1 MASRTFN
8 DVKINVT
15 LTKLTDDSHALD
27 PNYVPASG
35 DSVAHASNIGD
46 PTQLTSSQ
54 DLSKALGKIQNWY
67 MKWHSVVWSG
77 DAAKVNGYTVQ
88 SNVPSGAVFTDTT
101 YTLSGAYGTSNN
113 TWVTTLTPST
123 GSATTSTVPTASTS
137 VYGITKLSSSTSSTS
152 TSLAATPSAVKAAY
166 DLASGKSTV
175 SYSPTTASTDAG
187 AYTIGTITID
197 STPTTIYGIDT
208 TYSAGT
214 GLSLS
219 GTTIN
224 HSNSITAGT
233 ASGSATGTLSFGG
246 TFDLPTV
253 TYDAQGHITGKG
265 VTTLTMPA
273 NPNTDV
279 SVKQKL
285 NSDNKSYPILF
296 SNYETSNTTSDPAA
310 ATTKRNNS
318 IYVNPSTGTI
328 TATNYVGKVNNY
340 TISGDVN
347 VTVPADAVFTDT
359 TYSFGTVAAGTQPYI
374 AVKSPAN
381 TGTATKYK
389 VEGLGSMATEN
400 TANWVPMK
408 PDGTTD
414 LYDSNKIINSKYLP
428 SYVDDVIEGY
438 YKPYDDT
445 FTQTSNATFTVT
457 SSAPSD
463 WSTKYT
469 NYFTRTGTSPNYVY
483 THVTG
488 STAPTWAASTYYALT
503 GTTETGESGKIY
515 VDLGE
520 DPADPYRWSGSTY
533 VSMRSP
539 EINAV
544 ANVVAKGAAGSG
556 VITVS
561 YTNGSTSSD
570 VTVYTHPSGNG
581 NTHLPQGGATGQIVA
596 YGGEQGKGAWS
607 YLSGLKYDANTTLG
621 VYTAATTSAAG
632 KVGLVPAQAKIASG
646 RANTE
651 YFLRGDASWS
661 DAPVTEVDILTLNV
675 IAAS

>member
-67 MKWHSVVWSG
+67 MKWNEVVWSG
-77 DAAKVNGYTVQ
+77 VASGVKLTSGSYTNTLATATLSGNVTQTFPATTGTVLNTGTTSVTQVLSSGTKIATLKINNVSTDLYAPTDTDTKVNVTLATTTKAYLLGTSTTPTGTAQAVTSVGDTGVFLTTTAGRLQAGTYAITSGNYAHILKAGSTNLTANAEHIFPNTGGTVLNTGTT
-88 SNVPSGAVFTDTT
+88 SWTAASGAPTSSTNGAYSIGTLKINGSSSTLYGKDTT
-101 YTLSGAYGTSNN
+101 YTFAEGSTNGAFS
-113 TWVTTLTPST
+113 VTPVG
-123 GSATTSTVPTASTS
+123 GSAQTVK
-137 VYGITKLSSSTSSTS
+137 I
-152 TSLAATPSAVKAAY
+152 
-166 DLASGKSTV
+166 
-175 SYSPTTASTDAG
+175 
-187 AYTIGTITID
+187 
-197 STPTTIYGIDT
+197 
-208 TYSAGT
+208 
-214 GLSLS
+214 
-219 GTTIN
+219 
-224 HSNSITAGT
+224 H
-233 ASGSATGTLSFGG
+233 
-246 TFDLPTV
+246 
-253 TYDAQGHITGKG
+253 
-265 VTTLTMPA
+265 
-273 NPNTDV
+273 
-279 SVKQKL
+279 
-285 NSDNKSYPILF
+285 
-296 SNYETSNTTSDPAA
+296 
-310 ATTKRNNS
+310 
-318 IYVNPSTGTI
+318 
-328 TATNYVGKVNNY
+328 
-340 TISGDVN
+340 
-347 VTVPADAVFTDT
+347 
-359 TYSFGTVAAGTQPYI
+359 
-374 AVKSPAN
+374 
-381 TGTATKYK
+381 
-389 VEGLGSMATEN
+389 GLGSMAYQDTGSF
-400 TANWVPMK
+400 VPMK

-457 SSAPSD
+457 SSQPSD

-469 NYFTRTGTSPNYVY
+469 NYFTRSGTSPNYVY

-544 ANVVAKGAAGSG
+544 ANVVAGGTNG
-556 VITVS
+556 HLTVS

-570 VTVYTHPSGNG
+570 VTAYTHPTTAGNKHIPSSGSDDTG
-581 NTHLPQGGATGQIVA
+581 LWYDQGTPSTSSGHFFLAW
-596 YGGEQGKGAWS
+596 GGSSGTAKWTKVYPFKPAAS
-607 YLSGLKYDANTTLG
+607 SSTAGLKGFVPAPGTETY
-621 VYTAATTSAAG
+621 AAG
-632 KVGLVPAQAKIASG
+632 TSEDPH
-646 RANTE
+646 R
-651 YFLRGDASWS
+651 YYLRSDGNWS
-661 DAPVTEVDILTLNV
+661 DKPVTDFDILTLNV

>member
-67 MKWHSVVWSG
+67 MKWNSVVWSG
-77 DAAKVNGYTVQ
+77 VASGVKLTSGSYINTLATATLSGNVTQTFPATTGTVLNTGTTSVTQVLSSGTKIATLKINNVSTDLYAPTDTDTKVNVTLATTTKAYLLGTSTTPTDTAQAVTSVGDTGVFLTTTAGRLQAGSYAITSGSYAHILKAGSTNLTANAEHVFPNTGGTVLNTGTT
-88 SNVPSGAVFTDTT
+88 SWTAASGAPTSSTNGAYSIGTIKINNSSTTIYGKDTT
-101 YTLSGAYGTSNN
+101 YTFANGDN
-113 TWVTTLTPST
+113 ST
-123 GSATTSTVPTASTS
+123 GLGTFKV
-137 VYGITKLSSSTSSTS
+137 
-152 TSLAATPSAVKAAY
+152 TP
-166 DLASGKSTV
+166 
-175 SYSPTTASTDAG
+175 
-187 AYTIGTITID
+187 IG
-197 STPTTIYGIDT
+197 
-208 TYSAGT
+208 
-214 GLSLS
+214 
-219 GTTIN
+219 
-224 HSNSITAGT
+224 
-233 ASGSATGTLSFGG
+233 GSAQ
-246 TFDLPTV
+246 TV
-253 TYDAQGHITGKG
+253 TVY
-265 VTTLTMPA
+265 
-273 NPNTDV
+273 
-279 SVKQKL
+279 
-285 NSDNKSYPILF
+285 
-296 SNYETSNTTSDPAA
+296 
-310 ATTKRNNS
+310 
-318 IYVNPSTGTI
+318 
-328 TATNYVGKVNNY
+328 
-340 TISGDVN
+340 
-347 VTVPADAVFTDT
+347 
-359 TYSFGTVAAGTQPYI
+359 
-374 AVKSPAN
+374 
-381 TGTATKYK
+381 
-389 VEGLGSMATEN
+389 GLGSMAGEN
-400 TANWVPMK
+400 KTNYVPMK

-457 SSAPSD
+457 SSQPSD
-463 WSTKYT
+463 WATKYT

-544 ANVVAKGAAGSG
+544 ANVVAAGTNG
-556 VITVS
+556 HLTVS

-570 VTVYTHPSGNG
+570 VTAYTHPTTAGNKHIPSGG
-581 NTHLPQGGATGQIVA
+581 SSGKVLI
-596 YGGEQGKGAWS
+596 YGGS
-607 YLSGLKYDANTTLG
+607 SGTASWGDVPSHDHADF
-621 VYTAATTSAAG
+621 VAATTSSAG
-632 KVGLVPAQAKIASG
+632 VHGYVPAQAQIASG

-651 YFLRGDASWS
+651 YFLCGDASWS
-661 DAPVTEVDILTLNV
+661 DAPITDVDILTLNV